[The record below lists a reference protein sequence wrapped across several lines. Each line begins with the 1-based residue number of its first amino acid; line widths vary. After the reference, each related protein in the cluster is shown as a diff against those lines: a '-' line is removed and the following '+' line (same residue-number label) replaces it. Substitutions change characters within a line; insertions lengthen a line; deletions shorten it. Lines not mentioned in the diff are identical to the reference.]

1 MKEIYCFGT
10 SQTAGGGYEFDSPE
24 KYHPPFEYNYIQY
37 EGEKT
42 QFNFSYP
49 GRLQSISNEYK
60 VFNLGKSG
68 HGNDRSIRKAYD
80 VIKSKTN
87 EELKN
92 IYFIFEYAYVGRK
105 EVFLN
110 NLDKHAI
117 CNYSFLN
124 EKMDKV
130 KLQGLAIDYFY
141 DDEDTEKLLRMNRD
155 SLQDYLSKTMKFDVE
170 TEKLQRE
177 FSIFLSFLENM
188 GIKFLLV
195 TGWPDFRDNHF
206 EKNAIAWDKLTP
218 HKANPFGMEAHEE
231 TITAETNGE
240 ILDNH
245 NNYTTNNWISKVVY
259 NRLIDDKFLHNLSKI
274 PDEYPYK
281 KVTKANQSLR

>member
-10 SQTAGGGYEFDSPE
+10 SQTAGGGYEFDAETKWLWPKDYWFIE
-24 KYHPPFEYNYIQY
+24 Y
-37 EGEKT
+37 EGEQT
-42 QFNFSYP
+42 QSNFSYP

-60 VFNLGKSG
+60 VFNLSKSG

-92 IYFIFEYAYVGRK
+92 VCFLLEYAYVGRK
-105 EVFLN
+105 EVFLK
-110 NLDKHAI
+110 NLDKYAI
-117 CNYSFLN
+117 CNYRYLDD
-124 EKMDKV
+124 EVDKV
-130 KLQGLAIDYFY
+130 ELLGLGIDYFY
-141 DDEDTEKLLRMNRD
+141 DDENTEKLLRMNRD
-155 SLQDYLSKTMKFDVE
+155 SIQDYLSKTMKYDVE
-170 TEKLQRE
+170 MEKLQRE
-177 FSIFLSFLENM
+177 FSIFLLFLENM
-188 GIKFLLV
+188 GVKFLLV
-195 TGWPDFRDNHF
+195 SDGPYFRDNHF
-206 EKNAIAWDKLTP
+206 EKNAIVWDKLTP
-218 HKANPFGMEAHEE
+218 YEGDPFSTHAEEE

-281 KVTKANQSLR
+281 KVTEANQSLR

>member
-10 SQTAGGGYEFDSPE
+10 SQTAGGGYEFTAESKWSWPKDYWFIE
-24 KYHPPFEYNYIQY
+24 Y

-42 QFNFSYP
+42 QSNFSYP

-60 VFNLGKSG
+60 VFNLSKSG

-92 IYFIFEYAYVGRK
+92 VCFILEYAYLGRK

-110 NLDKHAI
+110 NLNKYAV
-117 CNYSFLN
+117 CNYGFNPL
-124 EKMDKV
+124 KMGEV
-130 KLQGLAIDYFY
+130 ELMGMAIDYFF
-141 DDEDTEKLLRMNRD
+141 DDKHTNKLLRKNRD
-155 SLQDYLSKTMKFDVE
+155 SIQDYLSKTLHFDNE
-170 TEKLQRE
+170 SEKLERE
-177 FSIFLSFLENM
+177 FSMFLSFLENM

-195 TGWPDFRDNHF
+195 AGWPRFRDEYF

-218 HKANPFGMEAHEE
+218 YKANPFGMDAHEE
-231 TITAETNGE
+231 TITSETNNE
-240 ILDNH
+240 IRDGH

-281 KVTKANQSLR
+281 NVTIKNP

>member
-10 SQTAGGGYEFDSPE
+10 SQTAGGGYEFDAETKWLWPKDYWFIE
-24 KYHPPFEYNYIQY
+24 Y
-37 EGEKT
+37 EGEQT
-42 QFNFSYP
+42 QSNFSYP

-92 IYFIFEYAYVGRK
+92 VCFLLEYAYVGRK
-105 EVFLN
+105 EVFLK

-117 CNYSFLN
+117 CNYSFLT
-124 EKMDKV
+124 EKMDEV
-130 KLQGLAIDYFY
+130 NLHGLGIDYFY
-141 DDEDTEKLLRMNRD
+141 DDKNTEKLLRMNRD
-155 SLQDYLSKTMKFDVE
+155 SIQDYLSKTMKYDVE
-170 TEKLQRE
+170 MEKLERD
-177 FSIFLSFLENM
+177 FAIFLSFLENM
-188 GIKFLLV
+188 GVNFLLV
-195 TGWPDFRDNHF
+195 SGGPDFRDNHF

-218 HKANPFGMEAHEE
+218 YQGDPFNTHVEEE

-281 KVTKANQSLR
+281 KVTEANQSLR